1 MAGEN
6 KLNRNYGKKI
16 KLEEVQKDLNK
27 STCSNDMLKSI
38 KEKALEM
45 FKDKTANSFEKTSK
59 QL

>member
-16 KLEEVQKDLNK
+16 KLEEVQKDFNE
-27 STCSNDMLKSI
+27 STCSNDVLISI

-45 FKDKTANSFEKTSK
+45 FKDKIANCFEKTSK
-59 QL
+59 